1 MSDTA
6 IGIALVLGLAVFFFL
21 RGFVRGARQN
31 DLMGEVRALVRRWRD
46 RPG

>member
-6 IGIALVLGLAVFFFL
+6 VGIALAFGLAAFFFL
-21 RGFVRGARQN
+21 RGFIRGARQN
-31 DLMGEVRALVRRWRD
+31 DLMGEVRALVRRRRG